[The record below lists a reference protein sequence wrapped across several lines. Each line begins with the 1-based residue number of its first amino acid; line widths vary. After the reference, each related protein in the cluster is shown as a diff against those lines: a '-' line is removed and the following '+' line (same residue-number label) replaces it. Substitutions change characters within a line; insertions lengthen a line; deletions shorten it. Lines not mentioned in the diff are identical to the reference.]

1 MRHTNIAYNRRE
13 APPTAGTG
21 HAHAHHGPSM
31 QPPTDFVT
39 YRTTPRRPGPGARCP
54 NCVALTEPQYS
65 FRTYEY
71 NTMTGYKF
79 APAAVLLINK
89 VQPTS
94 TNLFTFVALC
104 CAFTSPSWRHP
115 CRHWRRRSGS
125 VPAYSLF
132 ARRDCAG
139 HCHMTRLTS
148 APPNHHGRTCHSRLR
163 RSFIVTQAYQITMPF
178 ISENSLLQPTEEEDQ
193 ARSIWQFRELVSW
206 SLMSLFGTN
215 VAISDTKGQG
225 WKAIPTQWRK
235 ASDILT

>member
-1 MRHTNIAYNRRE
+1 MSNSFYQWVLLGINMVNADHPSAILCDNYCS
-13 APPTAGTG
+13 
-21 HAHAHHGPSM
+21 HHRSIMGQRWFSWSNP
-31 QPPTDFVT
+31 V
-39 YRTTPRRPGPGARCP
+39 
-54 NCVALTEPQYS
+54 
-65 FRTYEY
+65 
-71 NTMTGYKF
+71 